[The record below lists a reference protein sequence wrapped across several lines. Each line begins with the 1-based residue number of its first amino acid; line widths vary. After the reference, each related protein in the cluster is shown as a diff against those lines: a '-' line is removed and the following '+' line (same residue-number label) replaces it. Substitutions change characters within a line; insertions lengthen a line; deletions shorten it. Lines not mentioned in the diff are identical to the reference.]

1 MTDADNGSRVLPNE
15 SVNGAK
21 DARMPA
27 AGVDTMERADVGS
40 GYDDAGGSRGMLYNQ
55 NRKPQ
60 KQQQHEGSKDPVAAL
75 MAVKALIR
83 FFAFDPEYGKE
94 LPEGAITFPAVE
106 LGHFYEKNPAHKIV
120 IKKWN

>member
-27 AGVDTMERADVGS
+27 AGVDTMERADDGS
-40 GYDDAGGSRGMLYNQ
+40 GYDDVGGSRGMLYNQ

-83 FFAFDPEYGKE
+83 FFAFGTWLGTSY
-94 LPEGAITFPAVE
+94 TTPAGT
-106 LGHFYEKNPAHKIV
+106 LHKPLT
-120 IKKWN
+120 NHYT